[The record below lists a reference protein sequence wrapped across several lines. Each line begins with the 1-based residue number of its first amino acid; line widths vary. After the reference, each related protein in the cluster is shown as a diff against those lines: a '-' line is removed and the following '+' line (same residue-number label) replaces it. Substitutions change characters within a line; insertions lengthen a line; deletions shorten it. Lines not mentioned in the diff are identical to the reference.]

1 MAIAGKV
8 LGNVT
13 KKAKS
18 FGHTLKENMKPG
30 DNSIFRKFKEEKA
43 VTPNNVPYIAPYTE
57 TEDAIRVGNDDNEML
72 AIMRKSQLKG
82 VDTSSKSVSETN
94 KKTDEAVSKTSE
106 ESNEEDPL
114 SILHQAQDV
123 KKSTNNIGDEENPL
137 SILHQAQDGARFDGY
152 HYDKNGKLRRPNGEF
167 ASKQEQ
173 QQYDSING
181 FKNAKEWLK
190 EKREKSNSESSKSQG
205 DSDGVSS
212 GNTSTT
218 NTTSTQQSSFDND
231 GTSSSKT
238 TSSSSKD
245 EDKKETPKNS
255 VIPTKD
261 EKLMGTKDENDNIYI
276 PDDISGS
283 GISASAKQ
291 HAYRSAYEK
300 AQGAD
305 KWLAEQRKKLE
316 ASRPDGMT
324 DEEWAKTYN
333 PADKKLY
340 EEAQRRKEAFDKIRT
355 NPTEIHAGLKDYL
368 AGNPHTLLT
377 AGGGATMGY
386 VALQL
391 SDSRGQL
398 TNQQLY
404 GQDDL
409 T

>member
-1 MAIAGKV
+1 MAFKIPKFIKSIFGK
-8 LGNVT
+8 
-13 KKAKS
+13 
-18 FGHTLKENMKPG
+18 
-30 DNSIFRKFKEEKA
+30 NSIKSEKTNRLATLAKEENRIAEEKA
-43 VTPNNVPYIAPYTE
+43 EQDNPFINFYKEKEAEEAQYEAQAAKNAEAKQAEEAEQNNPYINFYKEKEAEDKLSEYRFGGNPVPTHDNG
-57 TEDAIRVGNDDNEML
+57 DAIEEKIASDTQPTKSSNERISEQKKEKAEQEEADRINDFIKKQEENSSSSSSTFPESTENSAEGTSTPEPDAPSHGSTATSTE
-72 AIMRKSQLKG
+72 KS
-82 VDTSSKSVSETN
+82 DN
-94 KKTDEAVSKTSE
+94 KKTGTTKFVSSD
-106 ESNEEDPL
+106 DPR
-114 SILHQAQDV
+114 
-123 KKSTNNIGDEENPL
+123 IGTV
-137 SILHQAQDGARFDGY
+137 
-152 HYDKNGKLRRPNGEF
+152 
-167 ASKQEQ
+167 
-173 QQYDSING
+173 
-181 FKNAKEWLK
+181 
-190 EKREKSNSESSKSQG
+190 
-205 DSDGVSS
+205 DSDS
-212 GNTSTT
+212 N
-218 NTTSTQQSSFDND
+218 FY
-231 GTSSSKT
+231 
-238 TSSSSKD
+238 
-245 EDKKETPKNS
+245 
-255 VIPTKD
+255 
-261 EKLMGTKDENDNIYI
+261 M

-355 NPTEIHAGLKDYL
+355 DPTEIHAGLKDYL

>member
-1 MAIAGKV
+1 MAIAGKI

-43 VTPNNVPYIAPYTE
+43 VTPNNVSYIAPYTE

-72 AIMRKSQLKG
+72 AIMRKSKLKG

-106 ESNEEDPL
+106 ESNEED
-114 SILHQAQDV
+114 
-123 KKSTNNIGDEENPL
+123 PL

-245 EDKKETPKNS
+245 EGKKETPKNS

-261 EKLMGTKDENDNIYI
+261 EKLMGTKDENGNIYI

-324 DEEWAKTYN
+324 D
-333 PADKKLY
+333 KKLY

-355 NPTEIHAGLKDYL
+355 DPTEIHAGLKDYL

-377 AGGGATMGY
+377 VGGGATMGY